1 MGLWVLGVEIIWKI
15 FPEYTGLNLDIQFF
29 VQIVHNFLEKNPY
42 YEFKKSLHK
51 VFQKCK
57 FWSQCFF
64 GYFGFAFS
72 SPVSTIAVSNYAVFL
87 AKRTRSLL
95 QL

>member
-1 MGLWVLGVEIIWKI
+1 MLRVLGVEIIWKI

-42 YEFKKSLHK
+42 YEFKGGLYKS
-51 VFQKCK
+51 FQTCK
-57 FWSQCFF
+57 FWSQCFS
-64 GYFGFAFS
+64 GSFGFAFS
-72 SPVSTIAVSNYAVFL
+72 SPVATIAISNYAVIH
-87 AKRTRSLL
+87 ARRTRSLL